1 MARSLRRMRKEP
13 RALSPSSCSVCLGRG
28 RAISWHLCGYG
39 SRSSLT
45 WTSLGGPAG
54 HVLGCQ
60 TPSLYR
66 GLPQTLGGSAVCLG
80 SVEQH
85 KT

>member
-28 RAISWHLCGYG
+28 RAISRRPGV
-39 SRSSLT
+39 
-45 WTSLGGPAG
+45 PAG
-54 HVLGCQ
+54 CVLGCQ
-60 TPSLYR
+60 TSSLYR
-66 GLPQTLGGSAVCLG
+66 GLPQTLGGSVVYAG

-85 KT
+85 KTQPGAGLVS